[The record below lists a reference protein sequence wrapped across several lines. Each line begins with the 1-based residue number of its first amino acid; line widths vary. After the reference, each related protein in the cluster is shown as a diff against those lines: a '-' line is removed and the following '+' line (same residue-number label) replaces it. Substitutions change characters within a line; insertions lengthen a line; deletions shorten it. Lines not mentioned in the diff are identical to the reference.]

1 MQKSHVLINCED
13 GTEEFVSSEIM
24 KIKDVKNIERT
35 TGYYDLVAEL
45 ESNNEEQL
53 IKILGREIKNMKL
66 VSSVLMLVHV

>member
-13 GTEEFVSSEIM
+13 GTKEFVSSEIM

-53 IKILGREIKNMKL
+53 IKVLGSEIKNMKL